1 MPSRHPSRC
10 LVTEQTDRTLRRSG
24 GSKDCC
30 PRLSFYKV
38 CPLAGCILREA
49 GRACQTPT
57 ETDQLLHT
65 PLQDTLSRPLR
76 TGHVLSVS
84 SSQLLQM
91 SFFGRPRCPRF
102 PAARYLTQSTKA
114 LCRGILDGLAHLDSN
129 CTDKK
134 NPLLSVLFT
143 RSVRKRLLR
152 GSDPRCRFRP
162 PRAERIR
169 PFRPSVYL
177 SLPSSSRTVGL

>member
-1 MPSRHPSRC
+1 MPGHRTDGSHAPSLRWKQRLLSAPIVLQGVPLGGLYPARGRKGLPNPDLDRSVAAHTFTRHTFSPPKDWTCPFSKLFAIAANVFFRPS
-10 LVTEQTDRTLRRSG
+10 
-24 GSKDCC
+24 
-30 PRLSFYKV
+30 
-38 CPLAGCILREA
+38 
-49 GRACQTPT
+49 
-57 ETDQLLHT
+57 
-65 PLQDTLSRPLR
+65 
-76 TGHVLSVS
+76 
-84 SSQLLQM
+84 
-91 SFFGRPRCPRF
+91 RCPRF

-114 LCRGILDGLAHLDSN
+114 LCRGILDGLVHLDSN

-152 GSDPRCRFRP
+152 DSDPRCRFRP

-177 SLPSSSRTVGL
+177 SIPSSSRTVGL